1 MRHSLDIK
9 VDIPGHSIAGVDR
22 MTLDSAPS
30 EVSLIIRKGSEV
42 TKVENGKTSVPFE
55 IAEGDNFRQI
65 KVKPPP
71 NGSLRELTVHFK
83 GSFQSPNE
91 AQGQIKRGVAYLE
104 DGIIGEEGVFLPSSA
119 LGYPNRPRASR
130 HSRQR

>member
-1 MRHSLDIK
+1 
-9 VDIPGHSIAGVDR
+9 

-42 TKVENGKTSVPFE
+42 TKVESGKTSVPFE

-65 KVKPPP
+65 KVKAPPSS
-71 NGSLRELTVHFK
+71 SLRELTVHFK

-104 DGIIGEEGVFLPSSA
+104 DGVVGEEGVFLPSSA
-119 LGYPNRPRASR
+119 LWYRRPGETSR
-130 HSRQR
+130 PSRQR